1 MPYKNDKGE
10 DITADQYVSAKYKQL
25 FSKDGAEVFKSIQS
39 DKNLTPEERQ
49 KACLAIGKAATQ
61 YECQQAKGHEETLMR
76 GNTGQVQFISAYIK
90 ANAKTYVDAVA
101 ENGKRA
107 IQEKGLSEKDVSEK
121 ILSGYTTELPKLSKE
136 AAEFMKVTS
145 DVVKTELPGQ
155 SESLTARILQNNVSL
170 RGASTNITVWLKAL
184 DPENKKAINV
194 KTTVAEN
201 NEKANEPLKQYRT
214 DVGNAKDK
222 VEKLEKELLG
232 TEGELEKR
240 VVQKNLDQAREE
252 LVKTEKVL
260 EKEFKVHEANI
271 NKVAKEGE
279 EMLEPYKD
287 RLAMIERGMRT
298 NNLVQVAVNST
309 EGFDAPDEI
318 GETGLDISR
327 YNESLGDMAKGTIKG
342 LEVSKDIDLPKV
354 DMAGVKKEVDS
365 ENLERDKQAKIKS
378 AEGQTALRKQEKETF
393 GEAQKKAGPE
403 LAKIAAMEKQL
414 DGIVAL
420 QRLRKDPEKPLLDAN
435 KQPVPPYKPS
445 AGDKFKAFF
454 AKGGMDEVLSKKRD
468 QLTQELDKLKIEV
481 QVKTDLDFSKEVAK
495 SHEVGNRELAA
506 GLRNVERG
514 AQFYEAAREQVAQAE
529 RELTI
534 EARLLKSDL
543 PSQLTMNPEKREQV
557 LQMKAEG
564 EKAMLKYEGDF
575 LEHEMLS
582 QQRGMNVKNEN
593 VRNILQKEKETLDKS
608 QSQSQNQSQGAK
620 VEKPKGVKVGGM

>member
-1 MPYKNDKGE
+1 MPYNNDKGE
-10 DITADQYVSAKYKQL
+10 DITANEYVSAKYKQL
-25 FSKDGAEVFKSIQS
+25 FNKDGAEVFKSIQS

-107 IQEKGLSEKDVSEK
+107 IQDKGLSEKDVSER

-145 DVVKTELPGQ
+145 DVVKMELPQQ
-155 SESLTARILQNNVSL
+155 SEALTARILQNNVSL

-184 DPENKKAINV
+184 DPQNKTAIKAQTDAKELI
-194 KTTVAEN
+194 
-201 NEKANEPLKQYRT
+201 EKANT
-214 DVGNAKDK
+214 DVKPFREALGSAKGK
-222 VEKLEKELLG
+222 VEKLEAELLTTKG
-232 TEGELEKR
+232 DLEQR
-240 VVQKNLDQAREE
+240 VVQKNLDEARERMSKAEKDLEGQLKLDKAKIE
-252 LVKTEKVL
+252 LAEKQ
-260 EKEFKVHEANI
+260 A
-271 NKVAKEGE
+271 E
-279 EMLEPYKD
+279 EMVAPHKARLE
-287 RLAMIERGMRT
+287 MIERGMRT

-309 EGFDAPDEI
+309 QGFEAPEEVGD
-318 GETGLDISR
+318 TGLDISK

-342 LEVSKDIDLPKV
+342 LEVDKDIELPKV
-354 DMAGVKKEVDS
+354 DMDGVHKEVES
-365 ENLERDKQAKIKS
+365 EKLEKDKQAKIKS
-378 AEGQTALRKQEKETF
+378 EEAQTALRQKEKDTF
-393 GEAQKKAGPE
+393 ALSPQKAGPE
-403 LAKIAAMEKQL
+403 LEKIAAMEKQL

-420 QRLRKDPEKPLLDAN
+420 QRLRKNPENPLLDAN

-445 AGDKFKAFF
+445 AGDKFKAFL
-454 AKGGMDEVLSKKRD
+454 AKGGMDEVLAKKKEK
-468 QLTQELDKLKIEV
+468 LTEEVDKLKIDV
-481 QVKTDLDFSKEVAK
+481 QVKTDLDFSKEVAQ

-529 RELTI
+529 RELII
-534 EARLLKSDL
+534 EARLLKSGL
-543 PSQLTMNPEKREQV
+543 PSQLTMNPEKREQI

-593 VRNILQKEKETLDKS
+593 VRNILQKEKETLNK
-608 QSQSQNQSQGAK
+608 SQSQNQNLGAK
-620 VEKPKGVKVGGM
+620 VEKPKGVKVGM